1 MTDEKKDWKTEA
13 EEALQK
19 AGDSLTAAWDASRD
33 GRVSA
38 LEAAKLAARQLG
50 EAIDKGVAVAKET
63 WATTEPEAATEEPP
77 AETAAAPTEEE

>member
-33 GRVSA
+33 GRMSA
-38 LEAAKLAARQLG
+38 LEAAKTAARQLG
-50 EAIDKGVAVAKET
+50 DAIDKGVAVAKET
-63 WATTEPEAATEEPP
+63 WAAVEEETPTDEPSAAATEE
-77 AETAAAPTEEE
+77 E